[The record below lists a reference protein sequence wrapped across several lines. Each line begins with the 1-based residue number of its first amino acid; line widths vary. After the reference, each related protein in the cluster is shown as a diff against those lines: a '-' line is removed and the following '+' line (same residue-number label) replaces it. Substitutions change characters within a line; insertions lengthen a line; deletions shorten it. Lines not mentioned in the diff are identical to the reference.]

1 MVHGRW
7 SYIRISEMILYFF
20 YKNMI
25 FTLPQVAFC
34 FYNAY
39 SGNSIYDDW
48 YISGYNLA
56 FTSMPLVVRA
66 VFDQDLYYKKFII
79 NSDGKEI
86 SFRSNLR
93 EYYPFLYYVGQRG
106 QIFTMG
112 NLLSWIMNG
121 AFFGIAIF
129 LMIMNIMDN
138 EQINVHGEM
147 VDIWMVSITLYTTI
161 VLVSKH

>member
-1 MVHGRW
+1 M
-7 SYIRISEMILYFF
+7 
-20 YKNMI
+20 
-25 FTLPQVAFC
+25 FC

-79 NSDGKEI
+79 DSSGKEI
-86 SFRSNLR
+86 SFRTNLR

-106 QIFTMG
+106 QIFTMA
-112 NLLSWIMNG
+112 NLFGWIFNG
-121 AFFGIAIF
+121 AIFGVAIF
-129 LMIMNIMDN
+129 VMIMKIMDM
-138 EQINVHGEM
+138 EQIDENGEM

-161 VLVSKH
+161 VLVSSNL